1 MRFNKKELFIVIGI
15 FVVILGLAFST
26 NLGDLFRN
34 KKQMS
39 EQERIEPT
47 ILQEE
52 KTKYVQL
59 TITGELLV
67 DELKLNVPYG
77 YSFGNIVGV
86 LQGYAN
92 AYSILKFDDNTR
104 FYEDTSLVIQ
114 TTDSRNSEY
123 YESEEKIIISKAS
136 REELIQL
143 YGIGEKRAERIIEYR
158 QDKRITSFDELKS
171 IIGVSNEVIDRIKK
185 QAIL

>member
-1 MRFNKKELFIVIGI
+1 MRYKKKELFIVIGV

-26 NLGDLFRN
+26 NLGDLFNN

-39 EQERIEPT
+39 DQERIEAT
-47 ILQEE
+47 TSKEE
-52 KTKYVQL
+52 KSKYVQL

-67 DELKLNVPYG
+67 DELKLKVPYG
-77 YSFGNIVGV
+77 YSFGNIVGI
-86 LQGYAN
+86 LQGYTN
-92 AYSILKFDDNTR
+92 AYSILQIDVNTR
-104 FYEDTSLVIQ
+104 FYENTSLVIQ
-114 TTDSRNSEY
+114 TSDSKSSEY
-123 YESEEKIIISKAS
+123 YESEEKIIISQAS
-136 REELIQL
+136 REELVQL
-143 YGIGEKRAERIIEYR
+143 YGIGEKRAEKIIQYR